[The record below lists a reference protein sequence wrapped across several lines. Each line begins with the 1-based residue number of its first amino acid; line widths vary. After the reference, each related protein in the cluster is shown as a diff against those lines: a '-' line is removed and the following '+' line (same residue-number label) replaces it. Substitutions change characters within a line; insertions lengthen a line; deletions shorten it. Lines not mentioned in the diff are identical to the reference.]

1 MGYEIYWVNLK
12 YINDVNTAALETEIL
27 VFKRAFQEKASL
39 FDDILEVSKEAPP
52 QIPETLLLFPNA
64 MTITDLI
71 LINPATTAT
80 LEKKIS
86 VARKPD

>member
-1 MGYEIYWVNLK
+1 MNLK

-52 QIPETLLLFPNA
+52 QILLKLCYYFQMPW
-64 MTITDLI
+64 
-71 LINPATTAT
+71 P
-80 LEKKIS
+80 
-86 VARKPD
+86 

>member
-1 MGYEIYWVNLK
+1 MNLK

-27 VFKRAFQEKASL
+27 VFKRAFQEKVSL

-80 LEKKIS
+80 PEKKNFCS
-86 VARKPD
+86 